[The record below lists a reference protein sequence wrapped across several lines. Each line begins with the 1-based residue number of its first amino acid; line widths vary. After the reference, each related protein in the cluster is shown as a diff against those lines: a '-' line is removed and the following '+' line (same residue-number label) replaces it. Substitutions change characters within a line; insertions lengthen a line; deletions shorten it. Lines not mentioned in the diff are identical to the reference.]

1 MCVFRFARGA
11 MFPLVAFVATQVNAE
26 AECPSLLTLTRQSKE
41 DRIPFQDNE
50 CGQRSLLMFGNK
62 QVRDNALTFKTPA
75 DQTIYL
81 SVLSFQGVWY
91 SVTEGQPVD
100 PMCLTLTDSTTLH
113 FKAGRHGSNGVAD
126 VFMKGNTA
134 ATVSCTDTDHPIRDF
149 TASNLN

>member
-1 MCVFRFARGA
+1 M
-11 MFPLVAFVATQVNAE
+11 
-26 AECPSLLTLTRQSKE
+26 TLTTRSRE
-41 DRIPFQDNE
+41 DPFQDGE
-50 CGQRSLLMFGNK
+50 CGQRSLRMFGKK
-62 QVRDNALTFKTPA
+62 QVRDNALTFKAPA

-81 SVLSFQGVWY
+81 RALSFQRAWY

-100 PMCLTLTDSTTLH
+100 PICLTLTDSTTLH
-113 FKAGRHGSNGVAD
+113 LKAGRHGSNGVAD